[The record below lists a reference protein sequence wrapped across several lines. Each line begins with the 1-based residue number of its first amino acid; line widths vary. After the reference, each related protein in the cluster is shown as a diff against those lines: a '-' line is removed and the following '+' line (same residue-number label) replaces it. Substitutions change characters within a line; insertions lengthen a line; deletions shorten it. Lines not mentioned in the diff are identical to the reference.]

1 MAAGPEGGRSC
12 YGGVVDE
19 PKGKPADV
27 EVTSDYVRTR
37 DVLLV
42 RGDFEPLLHDL
53 DLHLLQNE
61 QRLDDV
67 QRGMLQDALAGIALH
82 LCSRPRDEM
91 TAFTMNFRS
100 PPLNVFVTG
109 DSKRGNV
116 CGRVFTKD
124 VAIGG
129 GNRIFAQISRPHLPS
144 RQSVAEVEG
153 TDVLSVIEQYYRKSE
168 QLPVRFFRLGQ
179 GEYSMLVAHPDYDAQ
194 WFEQVDLSGVRAI
207 ARDEELGPIERRV
220 YHFGCGCDMTMI
232 LRMLRGASGGDVES
246 LYGDLGQLTIECPR
260 CASVFRVRREELERF
275 IEQGRSE
282 RSD

>member
-1 MAAGPEGGRSC
+1 M
-12 YGGVVDE
+12 DE

-42 RGDFEPLLHDL
+42 RADFEGIFEDL

-61 QRLDDV
+61 QRLDDH
-67 QRGMLQDALAGIALH
+67 QRSMLQEALAGITLH

-91 TAFTMNFRS
+91 TAFTMNFRE

-109 DSKRGNV
+109 DSKRGNA

-124 VAIGG
+124 IAIGG
-129 GNRIFAQISRPHLPS
+129 GNRIFAQISRPHLPA
-144 RQSVAEVEG
+144 RQSVAEVDG
-153 TDVLSVIEQYYRKSE
+153 TDVLKVIEQYYRKSE
-168 QLPVRFFRLGQ
+168 QLPIRFFRLGQ
-179 GEYSMLVAHPDYDAQ
+179 GELGMLVAHPDYDST
-194 WFEQVDLSGVRAI
+194 WFEQVELQAVRTI
-207 ARDEELGPIERRV
+207 DRDEELGPIERRV

-232 LRMLRGASGGDVES
+232 LRMLRGATGGDVEQ
-246 LYGDLGQLTIECPR
+246 LYGDREQLTIECPR

-275 IEQGRSE
+275 IEQGR
-282 RSD
+282 RDRPA

>member
-1 MAAGPEGGRSC
+1 M
-12 YGGVVDE
+12 DE

-42 RGDFEPLLHDL
+42 RGDFEPIFQDL
-53 DLHLLQNE
+53 ELHLLQNE

-67 QRGMLQDALAGIALH
+67 QRTMLQEALAGAALH
-82 LCSRPRDEM
+82 LGSRPRDEM

-124 VAIGG
+124 IAIGG
-129 GNRIFAQISRPHLPS
+129 GNRIFAQISRPHLPA
-144 RQSVAEVEG
+144 RQSVAEVDG
-153 TDVLSVIEQYYRKSE
+153 TDVLAVIEQYYRKSE
-168 QLPVRFFRLGQ
+168 QLPVRFFRLGE
-179 GEYSMLVAHPDYDAQ
+179 GEFGMLVAHPDYDSS
-194 WFEQVDLSGVRAI
+194 WFEQVDLAGVRAI
-207 ARDEELGPIERRV
+207 ARDEELGPIERRK
-220 YHFGCGCDMTMI
+220 YYFGCGCDMTMI
-232 LRMLRGASGGDVES
+232 LRMLRGATGGDIDS

-275 IEQGRSE
+275 IEQGRTD
-282 RSD
+282 RSA